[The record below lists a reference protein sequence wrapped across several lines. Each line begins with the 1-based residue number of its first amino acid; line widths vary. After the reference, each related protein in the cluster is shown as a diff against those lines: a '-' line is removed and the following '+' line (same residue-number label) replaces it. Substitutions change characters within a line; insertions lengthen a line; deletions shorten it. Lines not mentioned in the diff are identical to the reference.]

1 MWKSCF
7 LNKTKITLFEIFLKK
22 IIEIDTDTDTLIMLS
37 VDLLNF
43 LNLIMLIFKII
54 QKIKRDLEQTPNKK
68 IIKLTC

>member
-1 MWKSCF
+1 MEFFK
-7 LNKTKITLFEIFLKK
+7 KK
-22 IIEIDTDTDTLIMLS
+22 IIEIDMDTLIMLS
-37 VDLLNF
+37 VDLPDF

>member
-1 MWKSCF
+1 MEFFF
-7 LNKTKITLFEIFLKK
+7 LK
-22 IIEIDTDTDTLIMLS
+22 IIEIDMDTLIMLS
-37 VDLLNF
+37 VDLPDF